1 MTKKNGKHASATSRR
16 KKKLSLVRAAS
27 SSSAKSTSDL
37 PTFSRETV
45 PPITCRRMQVRI
57 LLVEDDRSTRE
68 GLERVVASLGY
79 EFVVAENATR
89 AVDAL
94 SSKNFDLCVVS
105 LALPAEA
112 TRNILVAAHARK
124 SAIPIVARTAHST
137 VREIVAAFRLGAVDF
152 IPRPFHDELCG
163 EVLERVL
170 AEHGRGGASLRTSGA
185 TLIGEHPAMQVVLER
200 VDQVADSSASVLIQ
214 GEEGTGKEVVARL
227 IHACGSRRGGPF
239 VTVRLAG
246 GESVL
251 TADELFGGPN
261 HSGKPAAAVAPGK
274 LQEAEHGTLFIDEI
288 ANLSRELQLGL
299 LRLIRDPASRTRV
312 DVRIVAATSRN
323 LEQAVREGSFIED
336 LYYRLNI
343 IPIEI
348 PPLRGRLEDI
358 PILVEHFRRASNAG
372 RGRDMPPFPPDVL
385 VRLGECPWPGNV
397 RQLESVVDRLVA
409 AAKDRGVT
417 VYDLP
422 ASLRT
427 DVKSL
432 GPALVDLPPHGVDLR
447 MLLTQLEDRLIGQA
461 LERTGGNKNRA
472 AELLGMNRTTLV
484 EKLRRRTVA

>member
-1 MTKKNGKHASATSRR
+1 
-16 KKKLSLVRAAS
+16 
-27 SSSAKSTSDL
+27 
-37 PTFSRETV
+37 
-45 PPITCRRMQVRI
+45 
-57 LLVEDDRSTRE
+57 
-68 GLERVVASLGY
+68 
-79 EFVVAENATR
+79 
-89 AVDAL
+89 
-94 SSKNFDLCVVS
+94 
-105 LALPAEA
+105 
-112 TRNILVAAHARK
+112 
-124 SAIPIVARTAHST
+124 
-137 VREIVAAFRLGAVDF
+137 
-152 IPRPFHDELCG
+152 
-163 EVLERVL
+163 
-170 AEHGRGGASLRTSGA
+170 
-185 TLIGEHPAMQVVLER
+185 VVLER

-214 GEEGTGKEVVARL
+214 GEDGTGKEVVARL
-227 IHACGSRRGGPF
+227 IHACGGRRGGPF

-246 GESVL
+246 GENTL
-251 TADELFGGPN
+251 TAAELFGGPN
-261 HSGKPAAAVAPGK
+261 HTGKVVAALGSGK

-299 LRLIRDPASRTRV
+299 LRLIRDPASRTRA